1 MEVGEK
7 KTEGL
12 EKVLYQL
19 LESQTT
25 KNMDQGN
32 LLIMLSLI
40 NLMGLIDIIN
50 VKYGVPLQNNIP
62 VSGGVEK
69 DILSEKA
76 GGGGEDFKQEGDL
89 NAQLMGLLGKLV
101 KNSPQNSEDP
111 KISVSNERESP

>member
-7 KTEGL
+7 NYDGL
-12 EKVLYQL
+12 DRALYQL
-19 LESQTT
+19 LESDAT

-50 VKYGVPLQNNIP
+50 VKYGVPRQNIIP
-62 VSGGVEK
+62 VSGDGEK
-69 DILSEKA
+69 DISSEKP
-76 GGGGEDFKQEGDL
+76 GGGDVTQDGNL

-101 KNSPQNSEDP
+101 KTSSSQNLEDI
-111 KISVSNERESP
+111 KLSGINERESP